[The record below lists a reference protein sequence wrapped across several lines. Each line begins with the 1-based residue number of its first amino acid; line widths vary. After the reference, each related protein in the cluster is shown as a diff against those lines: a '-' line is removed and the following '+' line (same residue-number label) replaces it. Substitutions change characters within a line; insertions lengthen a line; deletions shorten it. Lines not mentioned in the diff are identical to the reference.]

1 MNKLSVS
8 EIRQAIRVLAVF
20 DEDAVQC
27 ILQTISC
34 RLAQDNDFQKMDDAR
49 AVVDQLDEII
59 NDLDDMI
66 AESEPGICPV
76 CSGSGEGQYDGTTCS
91 SCRGS
96 GVEPRE

>member
-1 MNKLSVS
+1 MTKLSVS

-20 DEDAVQC
+20 DENAVQC

-34 RLAQDNDFQKMDDAR
+34 RLAQDNDFQTMDDAR

-66 AESEPGICPV
+66 AGSEPGICPA

-91 SCRGS
+91 ECRGK
-96 GVEPRE
+96 GEC